1 MIGNG
6 HRRRRPRSQ
15 TKRTLLQRK
24 CCGYRFE
31 RSYQVLG
38 GFVGVFL
45 PYYFVQIGG
54 NTPTLGVLTFAAS
67 LVQLFFLPIGGL
79 MADNYGRRGII
90 VSVAF
95 LVLFFQSLMLLCRI
109 GAYLVC

>member
-1 MIGNG
+1 MVTGDADQEAKPSEPFFKGNVAAIAL
-6 HRRRRPRSQ
+6 SAAI
-15 TKRTLLQRK
+15 K
-24 CCGYRFE
+24 
-31 RSYQVLG
+31 SLG